1 MDRGRDEAHVGTGIR
16 QHERKGEERRGEER
30 RIVELEQ
37 GESVDPDRIKEKEK
51 NKRERKKEREG
62 KKSGWTSH

>member
-1 MDRGRDEAHVGTGIR
+1 MRG
-16 QHERKGEERRGEER
+16 KERRGEER

-37 GESVDPDRIKEKEK
+37 GENVDPDRIKEKEK